1 MQVTEQGPDA
11 GVYRKSEQS
20 ATENPSTAKSRWW
33 IWLIVA
39 VVIVGGVVLWQR
51 GGASPDA
58 KAGGDAASRPVMVT
72 TAAAHQGDIG
82 IYLNALGTVTPVY
95 TVTVTSR
102 VQGEITQVY
111 YHEGQMVRKGD
122 PLIEIDPR
130 PYQAALTQVE
140 GQLAHDQAV
149 LNEAKI
155 DLERYQ
161 QALNRNAIAKQQFDD
176 QQQVVLQDEGT
187 VKNDEGQLAN
197 AKVNLEYTHI
207 TAPIAGRV
215 GLRLVDPGNIVQ
227 ANSTTALVVITQLQ
241 PITVIFSI
249 AEDQLAQIQQQLR
262 KGKKLTVD
270 AFNREGSTKLA
281 SGMLL
286 TLDNVIDPTT
296 GTLKL
301 KAIFD
306 NDDNALFPSQF
317 VNVKL
322 LVDTQHN
329 VTLIPTPAIQRNA
342 QGAFVYVMKSD
353 QTASM
358 RTITPGTTD
367 GSVTA
372 VQGLEPQE
380 VVAVTGFDK
389 LLDGAESQYSRAC
402 EGIGGAAPG
411 SSPKP
416 DRTTNPRRR
425 ETPREAPPEAKTE
438 PRRSESVSSIYFAA
452 GSDVAVDGGHLA
464 RGLRRLSA
472 IAGFGAAGGRLPDHP
487 GGHVLSRRQSRR
499 DGFGRHRASGAAVR
513 PGPRPQ
519 SDDFHEFRREL
530 HHCFAV
536 FPRTEHRRCRTG
548 STSCH

>member
-1 MQVTEQGPDA
+1 MTEQRA
-11 GVYRKSEQS
+11 NASNS
-20 ATENPSTAKSRWW
+20 NPSGQFITEKSPTPTRRWW

-39 VVIVGGVVLWQR
+39 ILILVGIAWWQR
-51 GGASPDA
+51 RGATPEA
-58 KAGGDAASRPVMVT
+58 KTSGDPAARPVMVT
-72 TAAAHQGDIG
+72 TAVAQQGDIG
-82 IYLNALGTVTPVY
+82 IYLKALGTVTPVY

-111 YHEGQMVRKGD
+111 YREGQMVQKGD

-130 PYQAALTQVE
+130 PYQALVTQVQ

-149 LNEAKI
+149 LNEANI

-161 QALNRNAIAKQQFDD
+161 QAFNRNAIAKQQLDD

-197 AKVNLEYTHI
+197 ARVNLEYTHI

-227 ANSTTALVVITQLQ
+227 ANSSTALVVITQLQ

-249 AEDQLAQIQQQLR
+249 AEDQLSQIQQQLR
-262 KGKKLTVD
+262 KGKKLPVD
-270 AFNREGSTKLA
+270 AFDREETSKLA
-281 SGMLL
+281 SGTLL
-286 TLDNVIDPTT
+286 TLDNVIDTTT

-306 NDDNALFPSQF
+306 NKDSALFASQF

-329 VTLIPTPAIQRNA
+329 ATLIPAPAIQRNA
-342 QGAFVYVMKSD
+342 QGAFVYVIKSD

-372 VQGLEPQE
+372 VQGVEPQE
-380 VVAVTGFDK
+380 VVAVNGFDK
-389 LLDGAESQYSRAC
+389 LLDGGKVSIRTPKAGNSEPSAQHPIGRANP
-402 EGIGGAAPG
+402 PG
-411 SSPKP
+411 SSG
-416 DRTTNPRRR
+416 TNN
-425 ETPREAPPEAKTE
+425 
-438 PRRSESVSSIYFAA
+438 
-452 GSDVAVDGGHLA
+452 GG
-464 RGLRRLSA
+464 
-472 IAGFGAAGGRLPDHP
+472 
-487 GGHVLSRRQSRR
+487 
-499 DGFGRHRASGAAVR
+499 ASG
-513 PGPRPQ
+513 GKKGG
-519 SDDFHEFRREL
+519 
-530 HHCFAV
+530 
-536 FPRTEHRRCRTG
+536 TTK
-548 STSCH
+548 